1 MLAVETR
8 EGSIKMSQL
17 DQEEIIFLVV
27 LCVQRNGEKE
37 IHQGILGSNEGVLL
51 CYTFLQWEYF
61 VVS

>member
-17 DQEEIIFLVV
+17 DQEEINCLVV

-37 IHQGILGSNEGVLL
+37 IHQGILGSNEGVFLF
-51 CYTFLQWEYF
+51 YAFLQWEYF

>member
-17 DQEEIIFLVV
+17 DQEEINCLVV

-37 IHQGILGSNEGVLL
+37 IHQVILGSNEGVLL
-51 CYTFLQWEYF
+51 FYAFLQWEYF